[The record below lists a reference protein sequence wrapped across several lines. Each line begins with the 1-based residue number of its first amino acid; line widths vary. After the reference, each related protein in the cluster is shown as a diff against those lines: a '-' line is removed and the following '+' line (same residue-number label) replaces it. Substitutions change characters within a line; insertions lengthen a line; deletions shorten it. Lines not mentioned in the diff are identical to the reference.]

1 MLIVVIYF
9 VYLISY
15 MPCTRLR
22 LQEQQ
27 AVFKCFIAFSRFIWP
42 INLLKVKSPVFIKK
56 ITALYSYFNTHFLQH
71 FKKHP

>member
-27 AVFKCFIAFSRFIWP
+27 AVFSV
-42 INLLKVKSPVFIKK
+42 LL
-56 ITALYSYFNTHFLQH
+56 HFPDL
-71 FKKHP
+71 FGP

>member
-1 MLIVVIYF
+1 MLIVIYF

-27 AVFKCFIAFSRFIWP
+27 AVFSV
-42 INLLKVKSPVFIKK
+42 LL
-56 ITALYSYFNTHFLQH
+56 HFPDL
-71 FKKHP
+71 FGP